1 MARISKKT
9 QDAEREEPRW
19 DDATDPGH
27 VRGLARSYARARREA
42 GAPPLAVVGAL
53 PEWDGETPDADLGGE
68 LVDLGLMLASN
79 ADEGKLPKPVPG
91 YLDVIPGDDT
101 AASTGCQLHDAGVR
115 RCIAAEWTFRAVVAG
130 PEVLPGR
137 VAVVSDTERART
149 GTPAWWRLSV
159 SLPWFIL
166 AKPEE
171 RARGIAHLL
180 AQCGWDATKGANVRR
195 PDFSG
200 FSHVIQRHGLAETK
214 ANAAALAKVASSRV
228 LVDMLQRH
236 YPAGAQGLL
245 FGDSKVIEAGE

>member
-1 MARISKKT
+1 MSRTSKNT
-9 QDAEREEPRW
+9 EREEPRW
-19 DDATDPGH
+19 DDATDPEH
-27 VRGLARSYARARREA
+27 VRGLARSYARIRRE
-42 GAPPLAVVGAL
+42 GGVPPLAVVGAL
-53 PEWDGETPDADLGGE
+53 PEWDDADPDADLSAE
-68 LVDLGLMLASN
+68 LADLEVGVALATEMN
-79 ADEGKLPKPVPG
+79 GKFGTPVPG
-91 YLDVIPGDDT
+91 YLDVLPTDHT

-115 RCIAAEWTFRAVVAG
+115 RCIAAEWTFRAIVAG

-137 VAVVSDTERART
+137 VAVITDTERART

-180 AQCGWDATKGANVRR
+180 AMCGWDATRGAYVRR

-245 FGDSKVIEAGE
+245 FGDSKVIEGES